1 MNDFLKRIRNGKIDL
16 IIGTQIISKGHNF
29 KNLTLVGV
37 IDADM
42 SLSGGDLRASEKA
55 FQVLHQVSGR
65 AGRENK
71 KGLVVIQTY
80 DPKNQVIEALSKNN
94 RDEFLKIESKHRQ
107 EINLPPF
114 GKLAAIIISSKNQRE
129 LSLIFRGYYYSS

>member
-1 MNDFLKRIRNGKIDL
+1 M
-16 IIGTQIISKGHNF
+16 ISKGHNF
-29 KNLTLVGV
+29 KNLTLVGI

-71 KGLVVIQTY
+71 KGIVLIANKW
-80 DPKNQVIEALSKNN
+80 DLIEKNTNSTKEYEKIIKKEIEPFT
-94 RDEFLKIESKHRQ
+94 DVKI
-107 EINLPPF
+107 LF
-114 GKLAAIIISSKNQRE
+114 ISTIKKQR
-129 LSLIFRGYYYSS
+129 IH